1 MTKIYYEKSYQFFFY
16 IADLEQIKK
25 FNKKRNNYKIK

>member
-1 MTKIYYEKSYQFFFY
+1 MKKVTNFFY